1 MTVYSETPHRAR
13 VAPVSLG
20 QLRRQ
25 RQQNALSQVSD
36 TLLLAQTLIPLLPI
50 LQVEACKHKGRSKL
64 KSSSTNTEVTY
75 FPGWNKE
82 EPWKELQLSESY
94 FLLGVS
100 LGVVQLC
107 TMP

>member
-1 MTVYSETPHRAR
+1 MTVYSETPLGAR
-13 VAPVSLG
+13 VIPVSLG
-20 QLRRQ
+20 QLRCQ

-36 TLLLAQTLIPLLPI
+36 TLHLAQTLIPLLSI
-50 LQVEACKHKGRSKL
+50 LQAEACKHKGRTKL
-64 KSSSTNTEVTY
+64 YFSSINTEVTY
-75 FPGWNKE
+75 FPDWNKE